1 MATLLRS
8 FLESRGGAAPWRDWM
23 EAALY
28 DPENGYYTRHIR
40 TVGRRGDFST
50 SATLGGALACAMA
63 AWIKEEWRRADARLP
78 LIEIGPGD
86 GSLHAAVRQ
95 ALGWSGRIGLRSHLV
110 ERSPVL
116 RAEQER
122 KLRDRRIAW
131 HPDMSTALHACD
143 GKALIL
149 SNELADAFPVTLLQR
164 CDGAWQEVWLA
175 LKENGAIAEELRPA
189 VPDNCDSSACRTD
202 WPDGQRV
209 EVLHSWRAWL
219 NSWRA
224 QWRRGA
230 MLTVDY
236 GGTPA
241 EIYHRRRQ
249 GTVRGYRHHQRLEAA
264 ELYAVMGRCDI
275 TADVNFT
282 DLREWGEAAGLTTA
296 ECVTQ
301 HEFVTSRTAVA
312 DSLHGEGGAA
322 EAFQCLVQRAS

>member
-1 MATLLRS
+1 MSTPLRR

-23 EAALY
+23 ESALY
-28 DPENGYYTRHIR
+28 DPEHGYYTRHIR

-50 SATLGGALACAMA
+50 SATLGCALARAIA
-63 AWIKEEWRRADARLP
+63 VWIQAEWRRAGAKLP

-86 GSLHAAVRQ
+86 GSLHAAVRA
-95 ALGWSGRIGLRSHLV
+95 ALGWTGRIGLCSHLV

-116 RAEQER
+116 RAAQQQ
-122 KLRDRRIAW
+122 KLRDRRVAW
-131 HPDMSTALHACD
+131 HPDMIAALGAC
-143 GKALIL
+143 GGRALIF

-164 CDGAWQEVWLA
+164 REGAWQEVWLA
-175 LKENGAIAEELRPA
+175 LQENGAIAEELRPA
-189 VPDNCDSSACRTD
+189 GPDKCGGSACRMD

-209 EVLHSWRAWL
+209 ELLLSWREWL

-224 QWRRGA
+224 QWRQGA

-236 GGTPA
+236 GGSAA
-241 EIYHRRRQ
+241 EIYHRRPQ
-249 GTVRGYRHHQRLEAA
+249 GTVRGYLHHQRLKAA

-301 HEFVTSRTAVA
+301 REFVTSRTAVA
-312 DSLHGEGGAA
+312 DSLHGDGGAA
-322 EAFQCLVQRAS
+322 EAFQCLVQRVS